1 MPAIVPR
8 MNEIKPTSDPI
19 YKRLYSFPDMVAD
32 LLRSVLPGKVV
43 EGMHMGSLEKMSAEY
58 VGDDFRKRH
67 GDTVWRVRAEGAE
80 GGWAYVLV
88 LVEFQSSTDPTM
100 ALRVNEYT
108 VMLYR
113 DLLRAKAVKPGQLPP
128 VLPIVLYNGES
139 PWSAALDVRDLI
151 VETGPTLAAYQ
162 PSQRCLLLDER
173 HVEADDMGE
182 LTSAVVRLEQSST
195 AEDLFAVEQMLA
207 KLLVGP
213 EHRELRRAFADWL
226 WVLERQLRSP
236 DEPAAQPPPDLSLEE
251 VGMRLEERVAR
262 WRDPWIEQGKQQ
274 GIELGKQQGIELGVE
289 QGIEQGIEQGKREHG
304 REQLRRQA
312 EARFGATTAERL
324 SALLQ
329 AEDDLQRLDALAV
342 AVVRCETADELLRQ
356 ASNGTPNA

>member
-1 MPAIVPR
+1 MQAIVPR

-43 EGMHMGSLEKMSAEY
+43 EAMHMDSLEKMSAEY
-58 VGDDFRKRH
+58 VGDDFRRRH

-173 HVEADDMGE
+173 HVEADDVGE

-213 EHRELRRAFADWL
+213 DHRELRRAFADWL

-236 DEPAAQPPPDLSLEE
+236 GEQAAQPPPDLTLED
-251 VGMRLEERVAR
+251 VGMRLEERVAH
-262 WRDPWIEQGKQQ
+262 WRDPWIELGKRQ
-274 GIELGKQQGIELGVE
+274 GIELGKRQGIERS
-289 QGIEQGIEQGKREHG
+289 KR
-304 REQLRRQA
+304 QLRRLA
-312 EARFGATTAERL
+312 EARFGASTAERL

-342 AVVRCETADELLRQ
+342 AVVRCETADELLHQ
-356 ASNGTPNA
+356 ASNGKLDA